1 MSSEKRRHLI
11 TRSVFMYLSS
21 LIFVGLMVF
30 LPAGSLNYWNGWLF
44 IGVLFT
50 AMVIVLAFLLVKDPD
65 LLAKRLKTKEKEK
78 PQKAYVILSI
88 VVLLFTFIIPG
99 LDYRFHWSD
108 VSIPVVIVSTVIM
121 MAGYLI
127 FFAVMR
133 QNTYAS
139 RVIEIQE
146 GQKLIDTGLYSLV
159 RHPMYLGGSILYL
172 SAPLVLGSWYALIPA
187 ALIPVIL
194 IIRIMN
200 EEKVLVNGLKG
211 YPEYMKK
218 VKYRFI
224 PYIWF
229 VSVPLIVLLPSCKNK
244 QMERSDKALNETAMK
259 ICQDNLLLDSHI
271 DWPYWVMENPEDIS
285 EQTKKGD
292 FDLVRARKG
301 GLNVAFTP
309 AYVNSVLDVS
319 AGRKMVD
326 SILNL
331 VNYYLKKYPDK
342 FAPALTPAD
351 AIKNFENNLLSLPVC
366 LENGSPIG
374 NDLSYLKYLKDKGIV
389 YITLCHDRTNQIS
402 DSNFDP
408 DRKWNGLSPFGK
420 EVIGEMNRL
429 GIIIDISHSTDST
442 VYQALRY
449 SRAPIAATHSSCRFF
464 TPGLERNLPDTLIKA
479 IAAKNGVIMV
489 NFAAMFIDPVCLK
502 NTNDILDTLAKKGLS
517 YESKEGSEL
526 IEEYGKT
533 HKMLTDSKH
542 LADHIEHIIKIA
554 GIDHVGLGSDFD
566 GIGPSKPADLT
577 DVSGYPVIVFEL
589 LKRGYTE
596 EDIKKILSGNFL
608 RVWNDVLKFA
618 DTLN

>member
-1 MSSEKRRHLI
+1 MAEKPKLLI
-11 TRSVFMYLSS
+11 IRALVMYILSLLFMVL
-21 LIFVGLMVF
+21 LIF
-30 LPAGSLNYWNGWLF
+30 LPAGSLKFRNGWLF

-50 AMVIVLAFLLVKDPD
+50 AMFIVLTWLMVKDPD

-78 PQKAYVILSI
+78 PQKAYLTLSMI
-88 VVLLFTFIIPG
+88 VLLFTFIIPG

-108 VSIPVVIVSTVIM
+108 VPVPIVVVATVIM
-121 MAGYLI
+121 LAGYLI

-159 RHPMYLGGSILYL
+159 RHPMYLGASILFVP
-172 SAPLVLGSWYALIPA
+172 APLVLGSWYALIPVV
-187 ALIPVIL
+187 LVPILL

-211 YPEYMKK
+211 YSEYMKK
-218 VKYRFI
+218 VRYRLI

-229 VSVPLIVLLPSCKNK
+229 VTIPLIVLLPSCKNK
-244 QMERSDKALNETAMK
+244 QMEMSDKALREKADK

-271 DWPYWVMENPEDIS
+271 DWPMWIMEFPEDIS
-285 EQTKKGD
+285 GQTLTGD
-292 FDLVRARKG
+292 FDLVRAQKG
-301 GLNVAFTP
+301 GLNAVLSVI
-309 AYVNSVLDVS
+309 YINSGYDNEK
-319 AGRKMVD
+319 GRATVD
-326 SILNL
+326 TMLKL
-331 VNYYLKKYPDK
+331 VNHYTNTYPDK
-342 FAPALTPAD
+342 FAPARSPD
-351 AIKNFENNLLSLPVC
+351 DVRKNFEKNLLSLPVC

-374 NDLSYLKYLKDKGIV
+374 DDLGYLKYLKDQGIV

-402 DSNFDP
+402 DSNFDEE
-408 DRKWNGLSPFGK
+408 RKWNGLSPFGA
-420 EVIGEMNRL
+420 EVIKEMNRL
-429 GIIIDISHSTDST
+429 GLMIDISHSTDST

-449 SRAPIAATHSSCRFF
+449 SSAPIAATHSSCRYF

-489 NFAAMFIDPVCLK
+489 NFGAMFIDSVCLK
-502 NTNDILDTLAKKGLS
+502 NTNDILDTLARKGLS
-517 YESKEGSEL
+517 YDTREGME
-526 IEEYGKT
+526 IIQEYAKT
-533 HKMLTDSKH
+533 HRLVSDSKQ
-542 LADHIEHIIKIA
+542 LADHIEHIIKVA

-589 LKRGYTE
+589 LKRGYSE
-596 EDIKKILSGNFL
+596 EDIKKVLSENFL
-608 RVWNDVLKFA
+608 RVWNDVLEVA
-618 DTLN
+618 DAMN

>member
-1 MSSEKRRHLI
+1 MSAEKRSHLI
-11 TRSVFMYLSS
+11 IRSVFMYLSS
-21 LIFVGLMVF
+21 LIFVCLLVF
-30 LPAGSLNYWNGWLF
+30 LPAGTVKFWNGWLF

-50 AMVIVLAFLLVKDPD
+50 AMFFALSFLLVKDPD

-88 VVLLFTFIIPG
+88 VTCFFTFIIPG
-99 LDYRFHWSD
+99 LDYRFHWSY
-108 VSIPVVIVSTVIM
+108 VSVPVVIVSTVIM

-187 ALIPVIL
+187 LFLPVLLIT
-194 IIRIMN
+194 RIMN
-200 EEKVLVNGLKG
+200 EEKVLVNGLRG

-218 VKYRFI
+218 VKHRFI
-224 PYIWF
+224 PYIWL

-244 QMERSDKALNETAMK
+244 QMERSDKALRETAMK
-259 ICQDNLLLDSHI
+259 ICQDNLILDSHI
-271 DWPYWVMENPEDIS
+271 DWPYWIMENPEDIS
-285 EQTKKGD
+285 EQTINGD

-301 GLNVAFTP
+301 GLNAAFSVV
-309 AYVNSVLDVS
+309 YINSALDVN

-342 FAPALTPAD
+342 FGPARIPAD
-351 AIKNFENNLLSLPVC
+351 VIKNFENNLLSLPVC

-374 NDLSYLKYLKDKGIV
+374 DDPGYLKYLKDKGIV

-402 DSNFDP
+402 DSNFDQE
-408 DRKWNGLSPFGK
+408 RKWNGLSPFGL
-420 EVIGEMNRL
+420 EVIKEMNRL

-442 VYQALRY
+442 VYQVLRY

-489 NFAAMFIDPVCLK
+489 NFAAMFLDPVCLK

-517 YESKEGSEL
+517 YELKEGSEL
-526 IEEYGKT
+526 IEEYAKT
-533 HKMLTDSKH
+533 HKMLSDSKL
-542 LADHIEHIIKIA
+542 LADHIEHIIKVA

-608 RVWNDVLKFA
+608 RVWNDVLKVA
-618 DTLN
+618 DTVN